1 MEYGNKKYPG
11 AAYTNSGA
19 NKGTMSRKAST
30 GALTRNQ
37 SIVLDALKAARQPMK
52 AYDLLPLVEGKGV
65 KAPMTIYRALDAL
78 IDRGLV
84 YKLKASKTYIA
95 YQTTGS
101 HIPVFL
107 VCENCG
113 QTTLVTDP
121 DVERA
126 ARNLV
131 AETEF
136 TADRMRV
143 EITSRCCGS

>member
-1 MEYGNKKYPG
+1 
-11 AAYTNSGA
+11 
-19 NKGTMSRKAST
+19 
-30 GALTRNQ
+30 
-37 SIVLDALKAARQPMK
+37 MK

-95 YQTTGS
+95 YPTNGA
-101 HIPVFL
+101 HVPVFL

-113 QTTLVTDP
+113 MTTLVTNP

-126 ARNLV
+126 ARGLV
-131 AETEF
+131 SDTDF

-143 EITSRCCGS
+143 EITSRCCGT